1 MRKIKKY
8 ANRKLYDT
16 IDKHYISLD
25 RLSELIKEGEA
36 VQIIDNTTG
45 EDITSSVVSQLLAR
59 EQKDKDEVPSSI
71 LINLLRRG
79 GDTVT
84 DYARRFPSLWKTVL
98 NTAEEEIDKA
108 VKILARDK
116 NLSSAEA
123 SRLRKE
129 IAGYVDNSRK
139 WVSHQVDQRVKDV
152 LNAMNLASKE
162 QVAELSRKIDA
173 LTEQIDRIEKGG
185 ASGAEKNT
193 EVPKVVPRP
202 PVETEAGE

>member
-16 IDKHYISLD
+16 TDKHYVSLD

-59 EQKDKDEVPSSI
+59 EQKDKEEVPSSI

-84 DYARRFPSLWKTVL
+84 DYARKFPSLWKTVL
-98 NTAEEEIDKA
+98 TTAEEEIDKA
-108 VKILARDK
+108 VKILAKDK

-129 IAGYVDNSRK
+129 IAGYVEGSRK
-139 WVSHQVDQRVKDV
+139 WVSRQVDHRVKDV
-152 LNAMNLASKE
+152 LGAMNLASKE
-162 QVAELSRKIDA
+162 QVAELSRKIES
-173 LTEQIDRIEKGG
+173 LTEKIDRIERGTT
-185 ASGAEKNT
+185 SGAEKKT
-193 EVPKVVPRP
+193 DAPKVVPRP
-202 PVETEAGE
+202 SGETDAGK